1 MTQKSISFDPRWDQ
15 STVPR
20 IGLAPL
26 TRQAFEGK
34 DLYPL
39 WTELM
44 GRVTDDAAGA
54 GLGMDLSV
62 IAQLRGDKETGLAI
76 QREALGLH
84 QIFRGEE
91 TKGGIRL
98 LALAVAS
105 DIGANMPI
113 EFLLQGSKINLATLY
128 LGPGIP
134 LPAQMPAHDIAVIV
148 ASSSADCAPGF
159 QMIEDLTQD
168 WPVPVLNR
176 PSAIRDLER
185 DQLYKI
191 LECVRGLTIPPT
203 YRLLREALNDPS
215 AQGVDFPMII
225 RPLGSHAGFGLTRLE
240 NRKALEAYL
249 SERKESDFFVS
260 SYIDYSSVDG
270 LYRKYR
276 IAMIDGQP
284 YPVHM
289 AVAEEWKVWY
299 LNADMALSA
308 SNRGEEAD
316 FMRFFAER
324 FGARHENALSE
335 MAQRIGLDYVLIDC
349 AETKTG
355 ELLIFEADHSAIV
368 HDMDPVNVYP
378 YKPFHMQRLF
388 EAFCALL
395 TRRATESRS
404 CAA

>member
-1 MTQKSISFDPRWDQ
+1 MMQKPISFDPRWDQ

-44 GRVTDDAAGA
+44 GRVTDDAPGA

-62 IAQLRGDKETGLAI
+62 IAQLRGDKQTGLAI

-91 TKGGIRL
+91 SKGGIRL

-105 DIGANMPI
+105 DIGANMPV
-113 EFLLQGSKINLATLY
+113 EFLLQGSTINLATLY
-128 LGPGIP
+128 LGPDIP
-134 LPAQMPAHDIAVIV
+134 LPAQIPAHDIAVIV
-148 ASSSADCAPGF
+148 ASGSADCAPGF
-159 QMIEDLTQD
+159 QMIEDLMQD

-176 PSAIRDLER
+176 PCAIRDLER
-185 DQLYKI
+185 DRLYKA
-191 LECVRGLTIPPT
+191 LNSVPGLHIPPT
-203 YRLLREALNDPS
+203 FRLLREALNDPS
-215 AQGVDFPMII
+215 LQGVDFPMII
-225 RPLGSHAGFGLTRLE
+225 RPFGSHAGFGLARLE
-240 NRKALEAYL
+240 DREELEAYL
-249 SERKESDFFVS
+249 SERDENDFFVS
-260 SYIDYSSVDG
+260 PYIDYSSTDG
-270 LYRKYR
+270 FFRKYR
-276 IAMIDGQP
+276 IAMIEGRP

-289 AVAEEWKVWY
+289 AIAEEWKVWY

-316 FMRFFAER
+316 FMQFFAER
-324 FGARHENALSE
+324 FGTRHEAALSE

-355 ELLIFEADHSAIV
+355 ELLIFEADHCALV
-368 HDMDPVNVYP
+368 HDMDPVSVYP
-378 YKPFHMQRLF
+378 YKPAHMHRLF
-388 EAFCALL
+388 EAFCAML